1 MRPTMNILSTTVL
14 SGLLCFGAAVPAAEP
29 AVDFRV
35 DAFVGQQDGYHTYR
49 IPVMVVTGK
58 GTVLL
63 FAEGRKN
70 GRGDG
75 GDIDQIMKRSEDGG
89 KTWSKHVIIHEEGD
103 KAPIRAGNPVAI
115 VERDGK
121 TVHLLFTVMGSPTGS
136 GLYHTK
142 STDDGLT
149 WSPMVVTSDVPT
161 DKAYSDKNF
170 LKGFG
175 GSPLGIAVGPA
186 NGIHTSKGRLVV
198 PCGVSRKVDGKPAG
212 GDSIIYS
219 DDGGKIWQTGGL
231 IPPTTDFS
239 VGEPTVVE
247 KSDGSLMMNMRAGGP
262 DGAYGLGHRV
272 TSTSSDGG
280 LTWSKPVADKN
291 LPCPACQASIL
302 RLNEKEILFLNP
314 AVSQP
319 GGFNRGSRRNL
330 TLRLSGDDGAT
341 WPHSLMLNEGLAGYS
356 GMAVTKEGKILCVF
370 ENGAKD
376 YCEKISVV
384 HVDRAVLGT
393 KQIAQAGKPAGEVV
407 SKPPANR
414 NPDSVVIGDEAA
426 ERKHGFK
433 SEGNVQS
440 GTFNDKVWRHA
451 RDGGWFSY
459 DLEVLSDQPATLVC
473 TYWGSDRRRAFD
485 ILVDGQ
491 KIATQTVNRNQPGD
505 FFDVEYKIPVELT
518 RNKEKVTVKFQA
530 EPNGVAGGVF
540 GCVMKKVQ

>member
-1 MRPTMNILSTTVL
+1 MNILSTTVL
-14 SGLLCFGAAVPAAEP
+14 TGWLCLGAAVQGAEP

-75 GDIDQIMKRSEDGG
+75 GDIDQILKRSEDGG

-103 KAPIRAGNPVAI
+103 QAPIRVGNPVAI
-115 VERDGK
+115 VERDGR
-121 TVHLLFTVMGSPTGS
+121 TVHLLFGVMGSPAGN

-149 WSPMVVTSDVPT
+149 WSPMVVTSDVPG

-175 GSPLGIAVGPA
+175 ASPVGISVGPVH
-186 NGIHTSKGRLVV
+186 GIQTGKGRLVV
-198 PCGVSRKVDGKPAG
+198 PCGVSRMVDGKRAS

-219 DDGGKIWQTGGL
+219 DDGGKTWLPGGL

-247 KSDGSLMMNMRAGGP
+247 KSDGTLMMNMRAGGP

-272 TSTSSDGG
+272 TATSSDGG
-280 LTWSKPVADKN
+280 LTWSKPVVDKN
-291 LPCPACQASIL
+291 LPCPACQASML

-356 GMAVTKEGKILCVF
+356 GLAVTKEGKILGVF

-384 HVDRAVLGT
+384 QVDRAALGAGR
-393 KQIAQAGKPAGEVV
+393 IAQAGKPAGETVA
-407 SKPPANR
+407 SKPPPNR
-414 NPDSVVIGDEAA
+414 NPDSVVIGDAES
-426 ERKHGFK
+426 ERKHGLK
-433 SEGNVQS
+433 SEGNVSS
-440 GTFNDKVWRHA
+440 GTYNDKSWRHA
-451 RDGGWFSY
+451 RNGGWFSY
-459 DLEVLSDQPATLVC
+459 DLEVLPDQPATLVC
-473 TYWGSDRRRAFD
+473 TYWGSDRRRTFD

-491 KIATQTVNRNQPGD
+491 KIATQTVNRNQRNE
-505 FFDVEYKIPVELT
+505 FFEVEYKIPFDLT
-518 RNKEKVTVKFQA
+518 RTKEKITVKFQS
-530 EPNGVAGGVF
+530 EPNGVAGGVY
-540 GCVMKKVQ
+540 GCVIKKVP